1 MPLLKTLLRQMGAS
15 VHGNTLSCIKFYL
28 MPEDL
33 INDFKQILSPYVKEK
48 ALLENINLET
58 QLGNDLHI
66 NSSNVVDIV
75 LDAETKY
82 EIIFEDEDFEK
93 LHTVGG
99 CIAVVEEK
107 LAKK

>member
-1 MPLLKTLLRQMGAS
+1 MNEA
-15 VHGNTLSCIKFYL
+15 
-28 MPEDL
+28 L
-33 INDFKQILSPYVKEK
+33 INDFKQLLAPYVKEK
-48 ALLENINLET
+48 ELLENITAETNL
-58 QLGNDLHI
+58 GDDLHI

-82 EIIFEDEDFEK
+82 DIIFEDEDFEK
-93 LHTVGG
+93 LHTVGS